1 MMEFEDIFSW
11 NEISFT
17 KKDHIIVRG
26 FDSSKVIK
34 GKKLIRK
41 LIPNILSHYRS
52 QVFFTRENLARID

>member
-1 MMEFEDIFSW
+1 MEFKDIFSRG
-11 NEISFT
+11 EISFT
-17 KKDHIIVRG
+17 KKYHIILMD
-26 FDSSKVIK
+26 FDPSKVIK